1 MTRIDKGID
10 ISGGRTEISSFL
22 IVLGFMLAGF
32 FIGQFVGAVAAAIF
46 AFVNG
51 ASLEVLQEDPNALYD
66 YMGLGEVLT
75 TQMLYTIV
83 FTFIT
88 PFVYLRA
95 IAREPLEVLSNE
107 KSVKPALVIITIIGT
122 FCFLFLNAYFIEWNT
137 NFKFPEFMSGFEEW
151 ARNLEDQLAETTEKF
166 TDFNNFSQFLFGF
179 LVIAIL
185 PGIGEEFLFRGLLQ
199 NSLHKWTKNPHVA
212 IWVSAFIFGAIH
224 LQFYGLVPRMML
236 GAVFGYLYLWSGNL
250 WYPIIAHIANN
261 GIAVIAV
268 YYAQIEDS
276 APNLDDTNSFP
287 VGLQIG
293 GSLLFFAAMFLFRNH
308 YIRSKQSIE

>member
-10 ISGGRTEISSFL
+10 ISGGRSELSSFL

-32 FIGQFVGAVAAAIF
+32 FIGQFVGSIAAAIF
-46 AFVNG
+46 AIING
-51 ASLEVLQEDPNALYD
+51 ASLEALQENPNTLYD

-83 FTFIT
+83 FTFVT
-88 PFVYLRA
+88 PFIYLRA
-95 IAREPLEVLSNE
+95 IAHERIEILSNE
-107 KSVKPALVIITIIGT
+107 KGVKPVLVIITIIGT
-122 FCFLFLNAYFIEWNT
+122 FCFIFLNAYFIEWNA
-137 NFKFPEFMSGFEEW
+137 NIKFPEFMSGFEEW
-151 ARNLEDQLAETTEKF
+151 ARDLEDQLAESTEKF
-166 TDFNNFSQFLFGF
+166 TTFNNFSQFLFGF

-199 NSLHKWTKNPHVA
+199 NSLHKWTKNAHVA

-236 GAVFGYLYLWSGNL
+236 GAVFGYLYLWSGNI
-250 WYPIIAHIANN
+250 WYPIISHIANN

-268 YYAQIEDS
+268 YYAQMEEG

-287 VGLQIG
+287 VVLQIG
-293 GSLLFFAAMFLFRNH
+293 GSLIFIAAMFLFRNH
-308 YIRSKQSIE
+308 YIRPKQSLE